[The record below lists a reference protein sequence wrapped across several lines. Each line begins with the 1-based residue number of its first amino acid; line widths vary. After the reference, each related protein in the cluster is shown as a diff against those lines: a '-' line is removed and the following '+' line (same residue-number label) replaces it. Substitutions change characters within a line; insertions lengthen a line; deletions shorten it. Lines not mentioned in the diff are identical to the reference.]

1 MNNWD
6 FTRLMHF
13 YYGYTNMGNSRG
25 IGKPDFI
32 KYKDPMDKGL
42 FAIQQLRQHQTED
55 REVGLLTHKNVPL
68 EPCDGR

>member
-1 MNNWD
+1 
-6 FTRLMHF
+6 
-13 YYGYTNMGNSRG
+13 MGNSRG

-55 REVGLLTHKNVPL
+55 REVGLLTRKNVPL